1 MKKSQAKKNFPPIKN
16 ERTKTANLISETLR
30 EIKEEVTHNI
40 PQEISRQL
48 TGFHELKP
56 GQEVSPRP
64 QPQENQESKE
74 KLSFYRSYRQQIEE
88 ERQVLNQEKEEISHH
103 VLALRKEIEHI
114 AKESRVLAEKSKKTI
129 SENPPQPGQYHLNF
143 LEKLLSHL
151 KRIRRSIEEA
161 NLWLTAFQQR
171 SKKRRHFWKRFQ
183 KSGTKFLFA
192 PDRTPATQTE

>member
-1 MKKSQAKKNFPPIKN
+1 MKKSQSPKNSSPLKN
-16 ERTKTANLISETLR
+16 ERSKSTNLLAGTIR
-30 EIKEEVTHNI
+30 EVKEEITHNL
-40 PQEISRQL
+40 PQEFGRQL
-48 TGFHELKP
+48 SGFHELKP
-56 GQEVSPRP
+56 GQEVSPQPR
-64 QPQENQESKE
+64 PQENKE
-74 KLSFYRSYRQQIEE
+74 RLPFYRSYRQQIEE
-88 ERQVLNQEKEEISHH
+88 ERQVLNQEREEISHH

-143 LEKLLSHL
+143 LEKLLSYL

>member
-1 MKKSQAKKNFPPIKN
+1 MKKSQSQKKPSPSKSESRN
-16 ERTKTANLISETLR
+16 ANLLAGTIR
-30 EIKEEVTHNI
+30 EIKEEITHNL
-40 PQEISRQL
+40 PQEIGRQL
-48 TGFHELKP
+48 SGFHELKP
-56 GQEVSPRP
+56 GQEVSPQPR
-64 QPQENQESKE
+64 PQENKE
-74 KLSFYRSYRQQIEE
+74 RLPFYRSYRQQIEE
-88 ERQVLNQEKEEISHH
+88 ERQVLNQEREEISHH

-143 LEKLLSHL
+143 LEKLLSYL